1 MILML
6 RSLVL
11 LVFLFSTWPAS
22 ADRLQRELPDLLD
35 LPARMD
41 PRSLH
46 SLLLDITVAGNRLVA
61 VGEKGNI
68 LYSDNQGKDW
78 KQAQVPVQVTL
89 TATHFPTPKLGW
101 AVGHDG
107 VILHSNDSG
116 ETWHKQLDG
125 HQTGSLMAL
134 AAKKRVE
141 QLAEAIAQ
149 GQENGQDINA
159 LVEAHDNAEMALEE
173 AQTEIADGPN
183 RPFLDVWFHSD
194 KVGYASG
201 AFGYLFRT
209 TDGGEHWHDIS
220 LQINNPERMHL
231 YSIQGWDDGTLM
243 VVGEFGLAQ
252 RSENAGETWQ
262 PIDLG
267 YEGTLFSVGRGLGGD
282 DAYIVGL
289 RSNSFYSDDRGRS
302 WQPQALPSGPSLLGL
317 GSSENRAVMVGL
329 AGTIVELRPGNNGYS
344 YLSRE
349 NRVNLSSVVVVDDRL
364 MIAVG
369 EAGVLRLSAN
379 GEALSVT
386 YLSNDNDFNKVK
398 IPQIA
403 DSASDSA
410 NTHQNEKYTGG
421 DV

>member
-11 LVFLFSTWPAS
+11 LVFIFSIWPAS

-35 LPARMD
+35 LPAIVN

-46 SLLLDITVAGNRLVA
+46 SLLLDITLAGNRLVA
-61 VGEKGNI
+61 VGEKGHI
-68 LYSDNQGKDW
+68 LYSDNQGTDW

-107 VILHSNDSG
+107 VILHSNDGG
-116 ETWHKQLDG
+116 ETWYKQLDG

-134 AAKKRVE
+134 AAKNRVA

-149 GQENGQDINA
+149 GRENGRDINA
-159 LVEAHDNAEMALEE
+159 LVEARDNAEMALEE

-194 KVGYASG
+194 QVGYASG

-209 TDGGEHWHDIS
+209 TDGGENWQDIS
-220 LQINNPERMHL
+220 LQINNPERLHL

-252 RSENAGETWQ
+252 RSEDAGDSWEVVN
-262 PIDLG
+262 LG
-267 YEGTLFSVGRGLGGD
+267 YEGTLFSVRRGLDPNG
-282 DAYIVGL
+282 AFIVGL

-302 WQPQALPSGPSLLGL
+302 WQPQALPQGPSLLGL
-317 GSSENRAVMVGL
+317 DSSGNRAVMVGL
-329 AGTIVELRPGNNGYS
+329 AGIIVELRPDNTDYR
-344 YLSRE
+344 YLSRG
-349 NRVNLSSVVVVDDRL
+349 NRVNLSSVAVVDDRL

-369 EAGVLRLSAN
+369 EVGVLRLSTN

-386 YLSNDNDFNKVK
+386 YLSKDSEFNKEK
-398 IPQIA
+398 FPQIGVSTA
-403 DSASDSA
+403 DSAIA
-410 NTHQNEKYTGG
+410 HQNEKYTGEG
-421 DV
+421 V